1 MPRVRRGHHKVERRK
16 KIQKL
21 AKGYFGAK
29 SKLYRTMKEQVER
42 SLVFAFRGRKIKKI
56 DFRRLWIVRI
66 NAACRQNG
74 ISYSQFMSGL
84 KKANIEL
91 DRKSLAE
98 IALSD
103 APAFAKL
110 VAQAKG

>member
-74 ISYSQFMSGL
+74 ISYSQFMNGL